1 MINSFSALAPT
12 IDQVGL
18 QIGIGPAS
26 LWLNGSVSSV
36 PFGFVFLSPNTTSY
50 VYLNTTTGLVNV
62 NTTGVT
68 TNNIPIATVVTNLT
82 RVVTLV
88 DTRPDYTNV
97 GGGGGSPGAVWASAT
112 STQTIVPTALKQFIN
127 ASGNITLTLT
137 PQNGQTYTV
146 VNTGSG
152 LVILQDLSSNIL
164 YELENTG
171 VGVTLSYDYNTTTW
185 RVTGRC

>member
-12 IDQVGL
+12 IDQIGL

-36 PFGFVFLSPNTTSY
+36 PFSFVLLSPNTTSY

-62 NTTGVT
+62 NTSGVP

-97 GGGGGSPGAVWASAT
+97 SRKREIRSA
-112 STQTIVPTALKQFIN
+112 IN
-127 ASGNITLTLT
+127 
-137 PQNGQTYTV
+137 
-146 VNTGSG
+146 
-152 LVILQDLSSNIL
+152 
-164 YELENTG
+164 
-171 VGVTLSYDYNTTTW
+171 
-185 RVTGRC
+185 R